1 MWRWMQVLRSAYPAL
16 RARPR
21 GGFTES
27 PGQPVGHQFRPER
40 TPALSR
46 SLFGLGDLIG
56 YEIDESTGRR
66 EPFFISSPPDLAEAV
81 VYAKA
86 AAAQGDSQ

>member
-46 SLFGLGDLIG
+46 SPFGLGDLIG
-56 YEIDESTGRR
+56 YEFDESTGRR
-66 EPFFISSPPDLAEAV
+66 EPFFISSPTDLAEA
-81 VYAKA
+81 AILK
-86 AAAQGDSQ
+86 GHHS